1 MASTFARYPAARVAI
16 RVVEARQAITYSD
29 RTGENTMTI
38 IENLHGML
46 ERGIDTALLRYSLG
60 NELLKAGD
68 ADAAIAHL
76 REALKLDREYS
87 AAWKVLGKALSTNG
101 RHAEAVDVLGQG
113 IEVAERRGD
122 VQAAKEMGVFRKRA
136 QQAIECETV
145 D

>member
-1 MASTFARYPAARVAI
+1 
-16 RVVEARQAITYSD
+16 
-29 RTGENTMTI
+29 MTI

-46 ERGIDTALLRYSLG
+46 ERGVDSALLRYSLG
-60 NELLKAGD
+60 NELLKVGD

-76 REALKLDREYS
+76 REALKLDNEYS

-101 RHAEAVDVLGQG
+101 KHAEAVEVLDHG

-122 VQAAKEMGVFRKRA
+122 VQAAREMGVFRRRA
-136 QQAIECETV
+136 EQALHTDTV